1 MGPVLGLLAF
11 AAILVVAHRLRP
23 TYRPL
28 HVAFTTTTFGLLFL
42 VAGSIG
48 YTIKKSNWSFISG
61 TWSDGVVWWE
71 VFYGVVALVFAAYFW
86 RKGLE
91 TYNLSLALSSLDC

>member
-1 MGPVLGLLAF
+1 MGPVGLLILF
-11 AAILVVAHRLRP
+11 AVVLVVAHRLRP
-23 TYRPL
+23 TIRPL
-28 HVAFTTTTFGLLFL
+28 HAAFTTTAFGLLFF

-48 YTIKKSNWSFISG
+48 YTIKKSNWSFITG

-71 VFYGVVALVFAAYFW
+71 IAYGAISLVFAAYFW

-91 TYNLSLALSSLDC
+91 SMAS